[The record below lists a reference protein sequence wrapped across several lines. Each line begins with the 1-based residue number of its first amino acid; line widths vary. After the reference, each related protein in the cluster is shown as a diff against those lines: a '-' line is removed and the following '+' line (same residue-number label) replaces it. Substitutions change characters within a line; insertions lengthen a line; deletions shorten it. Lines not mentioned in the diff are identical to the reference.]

1 MKNFKYFRP
10 KDLDELLA
18 IKNERKEE
26 ARLLAGGS
34 NLLVYIK
41 EGSLKHATLVDIDSL
56 TDLKGIR
63 EKGGYL
69 EIGAAETITDIMA
82 SPLVSEKL
90 PFLRESL
97 KVFANPLIRN
107 ISTVAGNIAEGSP
120 IADTA
125 PLLLVLN
132 SEVVAASI
140 AGRRNIP
147 IDDFFIS
154 LGKTEIKADEV
165 IVTIR
170 IPIPETGRG
179 KFVKLGLRKGTSCS
193 VVSVAVWLI
202 ANGRGV
208 EDIRIALG
216 GVAPLPLRAVKTE
229 ALFKSKIL
237 DENNI
242 GELALEVTNE
252 VTPITDVRSSAA
264 YRSEVSAALLSKAV
278 RECLGMEE

>member
-10 KDLDELLA
+10 KDMDELLA
-18 IKNERKEE
+18 IKNERQEE

-63 EKGGYL
+63 EKDGYL

-82 SPLVSEKL
+82 SPLLSEKL

-97 KVFANPLIRN
+97 KLFANPLIRN

-154 LGKTEIKADEV
+154 LSKTEIKADEV

-170 IPIPETGRG
+170 IPIPERGKG

-229 ALFKSKIL
+229 ALFKGKIL
-237 DENNI
+237 DEHNI
-242 GELALEVTNE
+242 GELALEVANE

-264 YRSEVSAALLSKAV
+264 YRSEVSAALLTKAV
-278 RECLGMEE
+278 RECMGMEE

>member
-10 KDLDELLA
+10 KNLDELLA
-18 IKNERKEE
+18 IKNELKEK

-41 EGSLKHATLVDIDSL
+41 EGSLKSGTLVDIGSL
-56 TDLKGIR
+56 AALKGIR
-63 EKGGYL
+63 EKDGYL

-82 SPLVSEKL
+82 SPVVSEKL

-97 KVFANPLIRN
+97 RVFANPLIRN

-140 AGRRNIP
+140 TGRRNIP

-154 LGKTEIKADEV
+154 LGKTEIKANEV
-165 IVTIR
+165 IITIR
-170 IPIPETGRG
+170 VPIPETGRG

-229 ALFKSKIL
+229 ALFRGKIL
-237 DENNI
+237 HEHNI

-252 VTPITDVRSSAA
+252 ITPITDVRGGAA

>member
-1 MKNFKYFRP
+1 VKDFKYIRP
-10 KDLDELLA
+10 KNLDELLA
-18 IKNERKEE
+18 IKNEQQEE
-26 ARLLAGGS
+26 ARLLAGGT

-41 EGSLKHATLVDIDSL
+41 EGSLKSGTLVDISSL
-56 TDLKGIR
+56 AAVKGIR
-63 EKGGYL
+63 EKDGYL

-97 KVFANPLIRN
+97 QGFANPLIRN

-132 SEVVAASI
+132 SEVVVASI

-154 LGKTEIKADEV
+154 LGKTEIKAEEV
-165 IVTIR
+165 IITIR
-170 IPIPETGRG
+170 IPIPEKGKG

-229 ALFKSKIL
+229 AFFKSKIL

-242 GELALEVTNE
+242 GELALKVTNE
-252 VTPITDVRSSAA
+252 VTPITDVRSGAA
-264 YRSEVSAALLSKAV
+264 YRSEVSAALLLKAV

>member
-1 MKNFKYFRP
+1 MKDFKYLRP

-41 EGSLKHATLVDIDSL
+41 EGSLKNGTLVDIGSL
-56 TDLKGIR
+56 AALKGIR
-63 EKGGYL
+63 EKDGYL
-69 EIGAAETITDIMA
+69 EIGAAETIKDIMV

-125 PLLLVLN
+125 PQLLVLN

-140 AGRRNIP
+140 TGRRNIP
-147 IDDFFIS
+147 VDDFFIS
-154 LGKTEIKADEV
+154 LGKTEIKTDEV
-165 IVTIR
+165 IITIR
-170 IPIPETGRG
+170 IPIPERGKG

-237 DENNI
+237 NEQNI
-242 GELALEVTNE
+242 EELALEVTNE

-264 YRSEVSAALLSKAV
+264 YRSEVSAALLAKAV
-278 RECLGMEE
+278 RECMGMEE

>member
-1 MKNFKYFRP
+1 VKNFKYFRP

-18 IKNERKEE
+18 IKNEQKEE

-41 EGSLKHATLVDIDSL
+41 EGSLKSATLVDIGSL
-56 TDLKGIR
+56 EALKGIR
-63 EKGGYL
+63 EKDGYL

-97 KVFANPLIRN
+97 KSFANPLIRN

-125 PLLLVLN
+125 PLLLVLK
-132 SEVVAASI
+132 SDVVAASI
-140 AGRRNIP
+140 TGRRNIP

-154 LGKTEIKADEV
+154 LGKTEIKAEEV

-170 IPIPETGRG
+170 IPIPERGKG

-229 ALFKSKIL
+229 ALFTGKIL

-252 VTPITDVRSSAA
+252 VKPITDVRSSAA

-278 RECLGMEE
+278 RDCLGMEE

>member
-1 MKNFKYFRP
+1 MKNFRYLRP
-10 KDLDELLA
+10 KDLDELLV
-18 IKNERKEE
+18 IKNERQEE

-41 EGSLKHATLVDIDSL
+41 EGSLKSATLVDISSL
-56 TDLKGIR
+56 AALKGIR
-63 EKGGYL
+63 EKDGYL
-69 EIGAAETITDIMA
+69 EIGAAETTTDIMA

-97 KVFANPLIRN
+97 QVFANPLIRN

-132 SEVVAASI
+132 SEVVVASI
-140 AGRRNIP
+140 GGRRNIP

-170 IPIPETGRG
+170 IPIPERGKG

-229 ALFKSKIL
+229 ALFKSKVL
-237 DENNI
+237 NEQNI
-242 GELALEVTNE
+242 EEMALEVTNE

-264 YRSEVSAALLSKAV
+264 YRSEVSAALLVKAV
-278 RECLGMEE
+278 RECMGMEE

>member
-10 KDLDELLA
+10 KNLDELLA
-18 IKNERKEE
+18 IKNELKEE

-41 EGSLKHATLVDIDSL
+41 EGSLKSGTLVDIGSL
-56 TDLKGIR
+56 AALKGIR
-63 EKGGYL
+63 EKDGYL
-69 EIGAAETITDIMA
+69 EIGAAETIIDIMA
-82 SPLVSEKL
+82 SPVVSEKL

-97 KVFANPLIRN
+97 RVFANPLIRN

-140 AGRRNIP
+140 TGRRNIP

-154 LGKTEIKADEV
+154 LGKTEIKANEV
-165 IVTIR
+165 IITIR

-229 ALFKSKIL
+229 ALFRGKIL
-237 DENNI
+237 NEHNI

-252 VTPITDVRSSAA
+252 ITPITDVRGGAA

>member
-10 KDLDELLA
+10 KNLDELLA
-18 IKNERKEE
+18 IKNELKEK

-41 EGSLKHATLVDIDSL
+41 EGSLKSGTLVDIGSL
-56 TDLKGIR
+56 AALKGIR
-63 EKGGYL
+63 EKDGYL

-82 SPLVSEKL
+82 SPVVSEKL

-97 KVFANPLIRN
+97 RVFANPLIRN

-140 AGRRNIP
+140 TGRRNIP

-154 LGKTEIKADEV
+154 LGKTEIKANEV
-165 IVTIR
+165 IITIR
-170 IPIPETGRG
+170 IHIPETGRG

-229 ALFKSKIL
+229 ALFRGKIL
-237 DENNI
+237 HEHNI

-252 VTPITDVRSSAA
+252 ITPITDVRGGAA

>member
-1 MKNFKYFRP
+1 VKDFKYFRP
-10 KDLDELLA
+10 KNLDELLA
-18 IKNERKEE
+18 IKNEQKEE

-41 EGSLKHATLVDIDSL
+41 EGSLKSGTLFDISSL
-56 TDLKGIR
+56 AALKGIR
-63 EKGGYL
+63 EKDGYL

-90 PFLRESL
+90 PFLRKSL
-97 KVFANPLIRN
+97 QVFANPLIRN
-107 ISTVAGNIAEGSP
+107 ISTVAGNIADCSP

-125 PLLLVLN
+125 PQLLVLK

-165 IVTIR
+165 ITTIR
-170 IPIPETGRG
+170 IPIPERGKG

-229 ALFKSKIL
+229 ALFKSRIL

-242 GELALEVTNE
+242 GELALEVANE

-264 YRSEVSAALLSKAV
+264 YRSEVSAALLTKAV

>member
-41 EGSLKHATLVDIDSL
+41 EGSLKSATLVDISSL
-56 TDLKGIR
+56 AALKGIR

-69 EIGAAETITDIMA
+69 EIGGAETITNIMA

-97 KVFANPLIRN
+97 QVFANPLIRN

-125 PLLLVLN
+125 PLLLALN
-132 SEVVAASI
+132 SEVVVASI

-165 IVTIR
+165 IITIR
-170 IPIPETGRG
+170 IPIPERG
-179 KFVKLGLRKGTSCS
+179 KGKFMKLGLRKGTSCS

-202 ANGRGV
+202 ANGKGV

-237 DENNI
+237 NENNI
-242 GELALEVTNE
+242 EELALEITNE
-252 VTPITDVRSSAA
+252 VTPITDVRSGAA
-264 YRSEVSAALLSKAV
+264 YRREVSAALLVKAV

>member
-1 MKNFKYFRP
+1 VKNFKYFQP
-10 KDLDELLA
+10 KDLNELLA
-18 IKNERKEE
+18 IKNERKKE
-26 ARLLAGGS
+26 ARLLAGGT

-41 EGSLKHATLVDIDSL
+41 EGSLKCATLVDIGSL
-56 TDLKGIR
+56 AALKGIR
-63 EKGGYL
+63 EKDGYL

-82 SPLVSEKL
+82 SHLVSEKL
-90 PFLRESL
+90 PFLMESL

-170 IPIPETGRG
+170 IPIPERGKG

-193 VVSVAVWLI
+193 VVSVALWLI

-229 ALFKSKIL
+229 ALFRGKIL
-237 DENNI
+237 NEHNI
-242 GELALEVTNE
+242 EELALEVTNE
-252 VTPITDVRSSAA
+252 VTPITDVRGGAA
-264 YRSEVSAALLSKAV
+264 YRSEVSAALLLKAV

>member
-10 KDLDELLA
+10 KNLDELLA
-18 IKNERKEE
+18 IKNELKKE

-41 EGSLKHATLVDIDSL
+41 EGSLKSGTLVDIGSL
-56 TDLKGIR
+56 AALKGIR
-63 EKGGYL
+63 EKDGYL

-82 SPLVSEKL
+82 SPVVSEKL

-97 KVFANPLIRN
+97 RVFANPLIRN

-140 AGRRNIP
+140 TGRRNIP

-154 LGKTEIKADEV
+154 LGKTEIKANEV
-165 IVTIR
+165 IITIR

-229 ALFKSKIL
+229 ALFRGKIL
-237 DENNI
+237 NEHNI

-252 VTPITDVRSSAA
+252 ITPITDVRGGAA
-264 YRSEVSAALLSKAV
+264 YRREVSAALLSKAV

>member
-1 MKNFKYFRP
+1 MKDFKYFQP

-18 IKNERKEE
+18 IKNEQKEK

-41 EGSLKHATLVDIDSL
+41 EGSLKSATLVDISSL
-56 TDLKGIR
+56 AALKGIR
-63 EKGGYL
+63 EKDGYL

-90 PFLRESL
+90 PFLQESL

-107 ISTVAGNIAEGSP
+107 IATAAGNIAEGSP

-132 SEVVAASI
+132 SEVVAAST
-140 AGRRNIP
+140 AGERTIP

-170 IPIPETGRG
+170 TPIPETGKG

-229 ALFKSKIL
+229 ALFKGKIL

-242 GELALEVTNE
+242 GELAFEVTDE

-264 YRSEVSAALLSKAV
+264 YRSEISAALLAKAV
-278 RECLGMEE
+278 RECMGMEE

>member
-1 MKNFKYFRP
+1 VKDFKYFRP
-10 KDLDELLA
+10 KNLDELLA
-18 IKNERKEE
+18 IKNEQKEE

-41 EGSLKHATLVDIDSL
+41 EGSLKRGTLVDISSL
-56 TDLKGIR
+56 AALKGIR
-63 EKGGYL
+63 EKDGYM
-69 EIGAAETITDIMA
+69 EIGAAETIADIMA

-97 KVFANPLIRN
+97 QVFANPLIRN
-107 ISTVAGNIAEGSP
+107 IATAAGNIADGSP

-125 PLLLVLN
+125 PQLLVLN

-140 AGRRNIP
+140 AGSRNIP
-147 IDDFFIS
+147 IDDFFIA
-154 LGKTEIKADEV
+154 LGKTEIKAGEV
-165 IVTIR
+165 ITTIR
-170 IPIPETGRG
+170 IPIQERGKG

-202 ANGRGV
+202 ANGHGV

-229 ALFKSKIL
+229 ALFKGKML
-237 DENNI
+237 NENNI

-264 YRSEVSAALLSKAV
+264 YRSEVSAALLTKAV

>member
-41 EGSLKHATLVDIDSL
+41 EGSLKSATLVDISSL
-56 TDLKGIR
+56 AALKGIR

-69 EIGAAETITDIMA
+69 EIGGAETITNIMA

-97 KVFANPLIRN
+97 QVFANPLIRN

-125 PLLLVLN
+125 PLLLALN
-132 SEVVAASI
+132 SEVVVASI
-140 AGRRNIP
+140 SGRRNIP

-165 IVTIR
+165 IITIR
-170 IPIPETGRG
+170 IPIPERG
-179 KFVKLGLRKGTSCS
+179 KGKFMKLGLRKGTSCS

-202 ANGRGV
+202 ANGKGV

-237 DENNI
+237 NENNI
-242 GELALEVTNE
+242 EELALEITNE
-252 VTPITDVRSSAA
+252 VTPITDVRSGAA
-264 YRSEVSAALLSKAV
+264 YRREVSAALLVKAV